1 MTYSIIAKK
10 GKQYGVG
17 TITASIAVGGF
28 VHHALPNQI
37 VSATQGFYTNHL
49 YNYWAEELLK
59 DQKLT
64 QVLNRIIEKDPNS
77 NYRQFILMDKQGN
90 TAGWTGG
97 SNDSF
102 CGHILKKNLAVAGNR
117 LVGRH
122 VLESMVSAYECS
134 KNSDF
139 VEQIIDSLEA
149 GVLAGGDKQGAIS
162 IALRVVSEDLPPCDL
177 RVDCSEIGVITDIRK
192 LYSYYTANSYQ
203 EFVKSIP
210 TINNP
215 HKAG

>member
-17 TITASIAVGGF
+17 TITASVAVGGF

-37 VSATQGFYTNHL
+37 VSATQGYYTNHL
-49 YNYWAEELLK
+49 YHYWSEELLK
-59 DQKLT
+59 AQNST
-64 QVLNRIIEKDPNS
+64 QVLKEIIKKDSNS

-90 TAGWTGG
+90 TAGWTGEF
-97 SNDSF
+97 NDSF

-117 LVGRH
+117 LAGKQ
-122 VLESMVSAYECS
+122 VLDNMISAYENS
-134 KNSDF
+134 KSDDF
-139 VEQIIDSLEA
+139 VGQIIDSLEA
-149 GVLAGGDKQGAIS
+149 GLLAGGDKQGAVS
-162 IALRVVSEDLPPCDL
+162 IAVRVVSEDLPPCDL
-177 RVDCSEIGVITDIRK
+177 RVDYSENGVITDIRK

-203 EFVKSIP
+203 EFIKSIP